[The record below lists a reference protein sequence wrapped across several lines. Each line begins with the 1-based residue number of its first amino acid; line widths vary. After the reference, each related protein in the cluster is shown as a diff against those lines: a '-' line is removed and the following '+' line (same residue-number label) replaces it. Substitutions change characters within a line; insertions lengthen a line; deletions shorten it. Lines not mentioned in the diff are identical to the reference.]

1 MSEISAKDVAA
12 LRKATGAGMM
22 DAKRALEESGGD
34 TAVAKK
40 LLLEKGI
47 ADARKR
53 TDRVADQGTIGHYL
67 HIQAERPVIG
77 VVVELSSETD
87 FVAKSAE
94 FQEAARDL
102 AMHIAAAKPEWVRVE
117 DVPEAAI
124 EAEKE
129 IFVAQ
134 ARNEGKPEE
143 IIEKIVPGKVQSF
156 YKDKVLY
163 EQVFVNPEKFDG
175 TVGQM
180 VEAMAGK
187 MGENISVRR
196 FARLAV
202 GEGAD
207 QEEA

>member
-34 TAVAKK
+34 PAAAEK

-53 TDRVADQGTIGHYL
+53 TDRVAEQGTIGHYL
-67 HIQAERPVIG
+67 HFQAERPVIG
-77 VVVELSSETD
+77 VIVELTSETD
-87 FVAKSAE
+87 FVAKSEE
-94 FQEAARDL
+94 FQAAARDL
-102 AMHIAAAKPEWVRVE
+102 AMHIAAARPRWVRAE
-117 DVPEAAI
+117 DVPEDAI

-129 IFVAQ
+129 IIVAQ
-134 ARNEGKPEE
+134 ARSEGKPEE
-143 IIEKIVPGKVQSF
+143 IIEKIVPGRVKSF
-156 YKDKVLY
+156 LKEKVLY

-175 TVGQM
+175 TVGEM

-196 FARLAV
+196 FSRLGV
-202 GEGAD
+202 GEQGA
-207 QEEA
+207 

>member
-1 MSEISAKDVAA
+1 VSEISAKDVAA

-22 DAKRALEESGGD
+22 DAKRALDESGGD
-34 TAVAKK
+34 TEAAKQ

-53 TDRVADQGTIGHYL
+53 TDRIADQGTIGHYL
-67 HIQAERPVIG
+67 HFQADRPVIG
-77 VVVELSSETD
+77 VIVELSSETD
-87 FVAKSAE
+87 FVAKSPE

-102 AMHIAAAKPEWVRVE
+102 AMHIAAAKPLWVQTDE
-117 DVPEAAI
+117 VPESAV

-129 IFVAQ
+129 IVVAQ
-134 ARNEGKPEE
+134 ARNDGKPDQ
-143 IIEKIVPGKVQSF
+143 IIDKIVPGKIKAF
-156 YKDKVLY
+156 MKEKVLY
-163 EQVFVNPEKFDG
+163 EQPFVNPEKFDG
-175 TVGQM
+175 TVGEM

-196 FARLAV
+196 FSRLAV

-207 QEEA
+207 QGEE